1 MSYVSAEY
9 STAEKAPLDG
19 TTMSYSSAEYSTA
32 EKAPPGASS
41 AAGDSAC
48 DAGAGDM
55 DVLTASTLRYDAEA
69 AREGL
74 LEPAGCLAAARAA
87 LNDGHFV
94 RILARSLRERDSG
107 PLTDAVRV
115 VGVRTLVEVFAA
127 TIETEARGG
136 LFTAQLERRRTPGGV
151 FYHLLR
157 QVVSGEQWKEIFAQ
171 RNLLHVRRKNASKR
185 RLAF

>member
-1 MSYVSAEY
+1 MPHTSSEY
-9 STAEKAPLDG
+9 STAEKAPL
-19 TTMSYSSAEYSTA
+19 SASGAAANSVYDA
-32 EKAPPGASS
+32 E
-41 AAGDSAC
+41 
-48 DAGAGDM
+48 AGDM

-87 LNDGHFV
+87 LNDGHLV
-94 RILARSLRERDSG
+94 RILTRSLRERDSG

-127 TIETEARGG
+127 TVETEARGG

-151 FYHLLR
+151 FYFLLK
-157 QVVSGEQWKEIFAQ
+157 QVVSSEQWKEIFAR
-171 RNLLHVRRKNASKR
+171 RNMLHLQRKNASKR